1 MPKPE
6 KPVLITGASG
16 NLGRFLTK
24 TLAAEGWTLR
34 LTDMAPFPDELP
46 PGASF
51 RRVDLADGLEVVRLI
66 EGCGLVLHFGGAST
80 DEWAFESVVDANL
93 RGLYHV
99 YEGARLAGA
108 RVVFASSNH
117 AIGFHERTEKLDAD
131 CSLMPDSLYG
141 ASKAFGEVMGRLY
154 WMKHGVESVSVR
166 IGSCFPEPIDERM
179 LSTWLSYPDLGRMMI
194 ACGTAPTVGCSRL
207 WGVSNNSRS
216 FWGEDDRVAIGW
228 SAQDS
233 ADVFENK
240 VLGKLSDSPVAEK
253 YQGGIYT
260 TRG

>member
-1 MPKPE
+1 MAKPD

-80 DEWAFESVVDANL
+80 DEWTFESVVDANL

-141 ASKAFGEVMGRLY
+141 ASKAFGEVLGRLY
-154 WMKHGVESVSVR
+154 WMKHGVESVFVR
-166 IGSCFPEPIDERM
+166 IGSCFPEPVDERM
-179 LSTWLSYPDLGRMMI
+179 LSTWLSYADLGRMMV
-194 ACGTAPTVGCSRL
+194 ACGTAATVGCSLL
-207 WGVSNNSRS
+207 WGASNNKRG
-216 FWGEDDRVAIGW
+216 FWGQDDREAIGW
-228 SAQDS
+228 APQDS

-240 VLGKLSDSPVAEK
+240 VLGKVSDSPVAEK

-260 TRG
+260 SRG

>member
-1 MPKPE
+1 MSKPD

-24 TLAAEGWTLR
+24 ALGAEGWTLR
-34 LTDMAPFPDELP
+34 LTDMTPFPDELP

-117 AIGFHERTEKLDAD
+117 AIGFHERTETLDAD
-131 CSLMPDSLYG
+131 CALMPDSLYG
-141 ASKAFGEVMGRLY
+141 ASKAFGEVLGRLY

-179 LSTWLSYPDLGRMMI
+179 LSTWLSYPDLGRMMV
-194 ACGTAPTVGCSRL
+194 ACGTAATTGCSML
-207 WGVSNNSRS
+207 WGASNNKRS
-216 FWGEDDRVAIGW
+216 FWGRDDREAIGW
-228 SAQDS
+228 TPQDS

-240 VLGKLSDSPVAEK
+240 VLGKVSNSPAAEK

-260 TRG
+260 SRG